1 MTNWLDEFVNNT
13 DLTQNRP
20 IREVVYESL
29 KNVLISGTIP
39 VGERIIE
46 KEYASR
52 LNISRTPV
60 RDALKQLEAENLV
73 EYIPR
78 VGVVTKSITKDNVFE
93 IYKIREALE
102 ILILE
107 TAITNITDEEIVLI
121 NKNILESQRM
131 HEEDNV
137 DEIVKLFEEFNWLIY
152 KSSKMQILPSLIAN
166 LNSYLQRFRTIS
178 IQDKTRRIEAINE
191 HALILEC
198 IVNKDRDLGI
208 ETIKKHLNVSINV
221 VSKKI

>member
-13 DLTQNRP
+13 DLSQNRP

-29 KNVLISGTIP
+29 KGVLISGTIP

-60 RDALKQLEAENLV
+60 RDALKQLETENLV

-78 VGVVTKSITKDNVFE
+78 VGVVTKSITRDNVSE
-93 IYKIREALE
+93 IYKIRESLE

-107 TAITNITDEEIVLI
+107 TAIANITDEEIDLI

-178 IQDKTRRIEAINE
+178 IQDKTRRNEAINE
-191 HALILEC
+191 HTLILEC

-208 ETIKKHLNVSINV
+208 ETIKKHLNVSIDV